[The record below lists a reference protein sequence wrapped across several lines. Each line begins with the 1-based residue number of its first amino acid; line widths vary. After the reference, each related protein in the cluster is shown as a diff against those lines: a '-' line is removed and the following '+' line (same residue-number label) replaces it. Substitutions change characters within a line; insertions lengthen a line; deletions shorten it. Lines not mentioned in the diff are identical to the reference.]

1 MLDAAPATLMF
12 AKFSPAGAAVA
23 YVQGQNI
30 YVHQVSDNHITAL
43 TSDGSVSCFNGT
55 GDWVNEEE
63 LGIRDG
69 FRWSPDGQSI
79 AFWQFDTAGVPLFHL
94 IDNAAELYPR
104 ITSFPYPKVGQTNS
118 AVRIGIVSVRGGEVR
133 WLALP
138 GDPRQHY
145 VSALHWMPDSAAVFL
160 QQLNRL
166 QNKNRVFL
174 ADARQG
180 TVQLLMTE
188 QDAAWVES
196 NNNVTLIRNG
206 QAFLWMSE
214 RDGWDHLYLVNR
226 DGSSAKLLTPGNYD
240 VLAIEAFDSVNNWV
254 YFSASPDNPTQRYLY
269 RVHVDGGPA
278 QRLSPISQPGWH
290 TYGMSPDARWA
301 IHTYS
306 TFSTPPVVSLITLSD
321 HGVAHVFPDQVML
334 QEKIGTLAK
343 PQSSFFKIAIHDEV
357 TLDGWRICP
366 PNFDPKRTYPVLFYV
381 YGEPAGQSVRDSWGG
396 SSGLWHWMLAQ
407 RGYIVISV
415 DPRGTNVPRGRAWR
429 KSIYRQIGVIAP
441 EDIAAAIRALIKQW
455 EFIDPK
461 RIGVWGWSGG
471 GSNTLHAIFRF
482 PDLFS
487 TAIAVAP
494 NANQLLY
501 DTIYQERY
509 MGLPDDNAEGYRL
522 GSPIT
527 YAAQLRGNLLLVHGT
542 GDDNGHYQG
551 TEQLMNLLIAQH
563 KHFTVMPYPARSH
576 AISEGD
582 NTVPH
587 FYNLMTRYLDEHL
600 MPVSTNK

>member
-1 MLDAAPATLMF
+1 M
-12 AKFSPAGAAVA
+12 
-23 YVQGQNI
+23 
-30 YVHQVSDNHITAL
+30 HQVSDNHITAL

-160 QQLNRL
+160 HQLNRL